1 MTARDAMPDA
11 REHRLGA
18 LPVPDGPAEIRW
30 EEAGEQRS
38 ALWHSESGWAPPRR
52 VVIADDRLTAD
63 VAYRLAKSGT
73 GMLWRGDFHNAR
85 QLLLA
90 LARRVDRGRRPTDK
104 DLTAAFRRSR
114 SEALTRAQL
123 LNLVLVPLEAD
134 FTVPLR
140 RAPDVREACTE
151 TYGPADGP
159 SVTSLRELIGV
170 IGAHEW
176 RTKGVPIPALGDRIY
191 PHYGVFSPIRGE
203 YLELVQSAPLPADSL
218 AFDIGVGTGVL
229 AAILARRGVKHVVGT
244 DQDPRALACAR
255 ENIERLG
262 LSGQVEIA
270 QADLFPP
277 GRAPLVVCNPPWI
290 PAAAV
295 TSTDF
300 AVYDPDSR
308 MLRGFLAGLADHL
321 EPAGEGWLVISDIAE
336 LLGLRSRAQ
345 LLELIDAGGLEV
357 VDRLDTRPTH
367 RRASDASDPLHAARA
382 AEVTSL
388 WRLRARP
395 TGASPEV

>member
-1 MTARDAMPDA
+1 MPNA
-11 REHRLGA
+11 SEQTHGA
-18 LPVPDGPAEIRW
+18 LSAPGGRTRPVTEIHW

-38 ALWHSESGWAPPRR
+38 ALWRSESGWAQPRR
-52 VVIADDRLTAD
+52 VVIADDKLTAD
-63 VAYRLAKSGT
+63 AAYRLAKSGA
-73 GMLWRGDFHNAR
+73 GILWHGDFLGAR
-85 QLLLA
+85 QLLQA
-90 LARRVDRGRRPTDK
+90 LARRVDRGRRPTDAN
-104 DLTAAFRRSR
+104 LTAAFRRSR

-134 FTVPLR
+134 YTVPLR
-140 RAPDVREACTE
+140 RSPDVRGACTE

-176 RTKGVPIPALGDRIY
+176 RTKGVPVPALGGRIH

-203 YLELVQSAPLPADSL
+203 YLELVQSAPLPAGGL
-218 AFDIGVGTGVL
+218 AYDIGVGTGVL
-229 AAILARRGVKHVVGT
+229 AAILARRGVTHVVGT

-255 ENIERLG
+255 ENIQRLG
-262 LSGQVEIA
+262 LIGQVEIVR
-270 QADLFPP
+270 ADLFPP
-277 GRAPLVVCNPPWI
+277 GRAALVVCNPPWI
-290 PAAAV
+290 PAAAT

-321 EPAGEGWLVISDIAE
+321 EPGGEGWLIISDIAE
-336 LLGLRSRAQ
+336 LLGLRSREE
-345 LLELIDAGGLEV
+345 LLDLIEAGGLEV

-382 AEVTSL
+382 AEITSL
-388 WRLRARP
+388 WRLRARRS
-395 TGASPEV
+395 GA

>member
-1 MTARDAMPDA
+1 MRNAS
-11 REHRLGA
+11 EHEPGA
-18 LPVPDGPAEIRW
+18 LPRPKGQTGPVTEIRW

-38 ALWHSESGWAPPRR
+38 ALWRSESGWEPPRR
-52 VVIADDRLTAD
+52 VVIADDTLTAD

-73 GMLWRGDFHNAR
+73 GMLWRGDFLGAR
-85 QLLLA
+85 QLLQA
-90 LARRVDRGRRPTDK
+90 LGRRVDRGRRPADK

-114 SEALTRAQL
+114 SEALTRAQVL
-123 LNLVLVPLEAD
+123 GLVLVPLEAD
-134 FTVPLR
+134 YTVPLR
-140 RAPDVREACTE
+140 RAPDVRLACTE
-151 TYGPADGP
+151 TYGPAEGP

-176 RTKGVPIPALGDRIY
+176 RTKGVPIPALGARIH

-203 YLELVQSAPLPADSL
+203 YLELVQSAPLPAGSL
-218 AFDIGVGTGVL
+218 AFDIGVGPGVL
-229 AAILARRGVKHVVGT
+229 AAILARRGLARVVGT

-255 ENIERLG
+255 ANIQRLG
-262 LSGQVEIA
+262 LGDRVDIVP
-270 QADLFPP
+270 ADLFPP

-321 EPAGEGWLVISDIAE
+321 EPGGEGWLIISDIAE
-336 LLGLRSRAQ
+336 LLGLRSRAE
-345 LLELIDAGGLEV
+345 LLGLIDDAGLEV
-357 VDRLDTRPTH
+357 VERLDTRPTH
-367 RRASDASDPLHAARA
+367 PRAADASDPLHAARSN
-382 AEVTSL
+382 EVTSL
-388 WRLRARP
+388 WRLRARR
-395 TGASPEV
+395 GAA

>member
-1 MTARDAMPDA
+1 MRNAS
-11 REHRLGA
+11 EHTPGA
-18 LPVPDGPAEIRW
+18 LPQDGHTGAVTEIRW

-38 ALWHSESGWAPPRR
+38 ALWHSESGWEPPRR
-52 VVIADDRLTAD
+52 VVIADDKLTAD
-63 VAYRLAKSGT
+63 AAYRLAKSGT
-73 GMLWRGDFHNAR
+73 GILWRGDFLGAR
-85 QLLLA
+85 QLLQA

-114 SEALTRAQL
+114 TEALTRAQL

-134 FTVPLR
+134 YTVPLR
-140 RAPDVREACTE
+140 RAPDVRRACTE
-151 TYGPADGP
+151 TYGRADGP

-176 RTKGVPIPALGDRIY
+176 RTKGVPIPALGDRIH

-203 YLELVQSAPLPADSL
+203 YLELVQAAPLPADDL

-229 AAILARRGVKHVVGT
+229 AAILARRGVRHVVGT

-255 ENIERLG
+255 ENIDRLG
-262 LSGQVEIA
+262 LAGQVDIVE
-270 QADLFPP
+270 ADLFPP

-321 EPAGEGWLVISDIAE
+321 EPAGEGWLIISDIAE
-336 LLGLRSRAQ
+336 LLGLRSRAD
-345 LLELIDAGGLEV
+345 LLALIDDAGLEV
-357 VDRLDTRPTH
+357 VDRQDTRPIH

-388 WRLRARP
+388 WRLRVRHTEA
-395 TGASPEV
+395 

>member
-1 MTARDAMPDA
+1 MPNA
-11 REHRLGA
+11 SEHTPAA
-18 LPVPDGPAEIRW
+18 LPREGHTGTVTEIRW
-30 EEAGEQRS
+30 EEAEEQRS
-38 ALWHSESGWAPPRR
+38 ALWRSESGWAPPRR
-52 VVIADDRLTAD
+52 VVIADDKLTAD
-63 VAYRLAKSGT
+63 AAYRLAKSGT
-73 GMLWRGDFHNAR
+73 GMLWRGDFLGAR
-85 QLLLA
+85 QLLQA
-90 LARRVDRGRRPTDK
+90 LGRRVDRGRRPTDK

-114 SEALTRAQL
+114 TEALTRAQL
-123 LNLVLVPLEAD
+123 LNLVLIPLEAD
-134 FTVPLR
+134 YTVPLR
-140 RAPDVREACTE
+140 RAPDVRRACTE

-159 SVTSLRELIGV
+159 SVVSLRELIGV

-176 RTKGVPIPALGDRIY
+176 RAKGVPIPALGDRIH

-203 YLELVQSAPLPADSL
+203 YLELVQSAPLPADDL

-229 AAILARRGVKHVVGT
+229 AAILARRGVKRVVGT

-255 ENIERLG
+255 DNIDRLG
-262 LSGQVEIA
+262 LAGQVDIVE
-270 QADLFPP
+270 ADLFPP

-321 EPAGEGWLVISDIAE
+321 EPAGEGWLIISDIAE
-336 LLGLRSRAQ
+336 LLGLRSRAE
-345 LLELIDAGGLEV
+345 LLALIDGAGLEV

-367 RRASDASDPLHAARA
+367 RRASDAGDPLHAARA

-388 WRLRARP
+388 WRLRVRHAE
-395 TGASPEV
+395 A